1 MLISSYKN
9 NKIKALRSLY
19 KKKYQRKKGEIVLE
33 GIRIIED
40 ALAEGAKIKRVFY
53 VKDLLEK
60 NRAAKLINQLKADNI
75 ELIAITEELCDRV
88 SDVENSQGIIA
99 VVKRPEYELK
109 DLLKQEQ
116 KDTFLLIIDR
126 LQDPGNL
133 GTIIRTADAAG
144 VDGIIMTK
152 GTVNFYNQKVIR
164 ATMGSLFR
172 TPAVSVNEFDKLK
185 EFLTKQEVK
194 LFATALEGEKNYFD
208 ADYTGNVALVV
219 GNEAHGVRDELIAL
233 ADETIKIPL
242 RGGAESLN
250 AAIATAIVTYEGVK
264 QRIDD

>member
-1 MLISSYKN
+1 MFISSYKN
-9 NKIKALRSLY
+9 NKIKDLRSLY
-19 KKKYQRKKGEIVLE
+19 KKKYQNKKGQIVLE
-33 GIRIIED
+33 GVRIIED

-53 VKDLLEK
+53 IKDLLEK
-60 NRAAKLINQLKADNI
+60 NRTAKLIKQLKAENI
-75 ELIAITEELCDRV
+75 ELIAITEEICDRV
-88 SDVENSQGIIA
+88 SDVENSQGILA
-99 VVKRPEYELK
+99 VVKRPEYELN
-109 DLLKQEQ
+109 DLLNQ
-116 KDTFLLIIDR
+116 KEGSFLLIIDR

-144 VDGIIMTK
+144 IDGIIMTK
-152 GTVNFYNQKVIR
+152 GTVNLYNQKVIR

-172 TPAVSVNEFDKLK
+172 IPAVSVDKLNQLK
-185 EFLTKQEVK
+185 AFLTKQEVK
-194 LFATALEGEKNYFD
+194 LFATSLKGEKNYFA
-208 ADYTGNVALVV
+208 ADYSGNVALIV
-219 GNEAHGVRDELIAL
+219 GNEAHGVRDELITL